1 MSAVSGSDSNIDL
14 LLVEDTPEDVE
25 LTLEAFSEHLPV
37 IRIHVA
43 HDGEEA
49 LQFLFGPHGKE
60 PRDPL
65 PKVVLLDLKLPKIDG
80 LEVLERIR
88 ADPSTRTLPVV
99 LLTSSSEESDM
110 HRGYLLHANSYI
122 VKPVVF
128 EDFVRAV
135 NDIGMYW
142 LGLNRAP
149 TRSQAGLP

>member
-1 MSAVSGSDSNIDL
+1 MSGSEATFDV

-25 LTLEAFSEHLPV
+25 LTLEAFSEHVPV

-49 LQFLFGPHGKE
+49 LHFLFGPDGRA
-60 PRDPL
+60 PRSQL

-88 ADPSTRTLPVV
+88 AEVSTRMLPVV
-99 LLTSSSEESDM
+99 LLTSSSEEADM

-149 TRSQAGLP
+149 TRSESGLP